1 MVVFTS
7 CADPGTYPKWYIAD
21 RAYDIPWFLDIMNV
35 NQQISTAQIADLK
48 TNSVKTRILAPYR
61 ICSVAP

>member
-35 NQQISTAQIADLK
+35 NQQVGSPARDPSPKSIPWK
-48 TNSVKTRILAPYR
+48 R
-61 ICSVAP
+61 